1 MGFYI
6 PGWISWADLSNSF
19 RTNRPGVFYKKICK
33 ILQNPQ
39 KNTGDSLFLMQFF
52 RVTEIQKL
60 RAKQKI

>member
-6 PGWISWADLSNSF
+6 PGWISWADSF
-19 RTNRPGVFYKKICK
+19 RINRPGVFYKKIRK

-39 KNTGDSLFLMQFF
+39 KNTGGSLFLMQFF